1 MSKDNLKQSFKIIYD
16 ICMAKKPYQTF
27 IGYPF
32 SQPTSEDFTA
42 FEGFN
47 KRSHF
52 SYLKGFKSCL
62 HQKITIYEN
71 VVFDVHFYLFIYFYF
86 TEKPGS
92 SLKIFIF
99 LYFKLFHYLW
109 KLIMSWQVIAAKVE
123 VIWRT
128 TS

>member
-1 MSKDNLKQSFKIIYD
+1 MSNVRKTILSKALKSYD
-16 ICMAKKPYQTF
+16 ISMAKKPYQTF

-32 SQPTSEDFTA
+32 SQPSFDDFTP

-71 VVFDVHFYLFIYFYF
+71 VVFDVHLYLFI
-86 TEKPGS
+86 
-92 SLKIFIF
+92 FIS
-99 LYFKLFHYLW
+99 W
-109 KLIMSWQVIAAKVE
+109 KSQVLL
-123 VIWRT
+123 
-128 TS
+128 